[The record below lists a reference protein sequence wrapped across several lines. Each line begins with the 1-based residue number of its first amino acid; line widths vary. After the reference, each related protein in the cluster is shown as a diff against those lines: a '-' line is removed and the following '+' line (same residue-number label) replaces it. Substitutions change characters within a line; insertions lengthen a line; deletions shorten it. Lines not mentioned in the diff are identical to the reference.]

1 MEPTLGRRLYLAHH
15 AQHDL
20 LDARMQ
26 ELGASLWN
34 WVLLRTAVELDGA
47 SQREIAEHIGIEP
60 PSLVPQLDKLA
71 EEGLLERRRDDRDR
85 RVTRVFV
92 TEVGRRR
99 LEELHGVAM
108 ETDAE
113 MRALLTPREADVLAK
128 ALMRIH
134 EQFTALKQKEDA
146 HGRQS

>member
-20 LDARMQ
+20 LDTRMRRF
-26 ELGASLWN
+26 GASLWH

-85 RVTRVFV
+85 RVMRVFV
-92 TEVGRRR
+92 TEAGRRR

-108 ETDAE
+108 KTDAE
-113 MRALLTPREADVLAK
+113 MRALLTNREADVFGK
-128 ALMRIH
+128 ALERVH
-134 EQFTALKQKEDA
+134 EHFTDLKQKEDA
-146 HGRQS
+146 DGRES